1 MASARAV
8 TGTSAVSNLP
18 SEPTQ
23 LPELEIPENPPV
35 SSDSALA
42 FLRELQEDDFT
53 YLLFEDSLV
62 SVSEQGKQL
71 GEYKMSVEKAIK
83 FGDPC
88 LLVTASSHGLIDNVP
103 CGTSISCYVTFN
115 LETIEQRQHEYVKL
129 ENHPLDRRVDIV
141 RCDEGLRVTKNVVQG
156 ERKETASKVMPY
168 GAMEGFIS
176 EGANLLL
183 QRLLITKIFPSFFDV
198 LSFDSDSNLCQAS
211 YTFLGE
217 KSQLIGGQPVQVLG
231 VQRVI
236 QSMTDVPTSWQTYFL
251 KDSHLITRAQVGSP
265 VIMKVLQ
272 IPELIEPD
280 ERIPK
285 PDFPK
290 RELQWEDDLELYSR
304 YSERK
309 EAIKADHLS
318 YMRDH
323 PELSAMM
330 SDFLQHLLL
339 RKPANPVQSAAEYFA
354 SFSTRLP
361 PQASFIRSGSAG
373 PADAE
378 GRRSNTPG
386 RASAA
391 KREAI

>member
-1 MASARAV
+1 
-8 TGTSAVSNLP
+8 
-18 SEPTQ
+18 
-23 LPELEIPENPPV
+23 
-35 SSDSALA
+35 
-42 FLRELQEDDFT
+42 
-53 YLLFEDSLV
+53 LLFEDSLV

-236 QSMTDVPTSWQTYFL
+236 QSMTDVPTSWQTYFFEGQP
-251 KDSHLITRAQVGSP
+251 SHHSSTSRFTRHHESSTNTGTDRTRRANPQAGLPQAGAAVGGRSGAVLPLLRAQGGHQGGSP
-265 VIMKVLQ
+265 QLHARPSGAFGHDVRLSPAPAAAEAGQSGAIGGRVLCQ
-272 IPELIEPD
+272 LLNSTAAASLLHPVGLG
-280 ERIPK
+280 R
-285 PDFPK
+285 
-290 RELQWEDDLELYSR
+290 SR
-304 YSERK
+304 GRRGT
-309 EAIKADHLS
+309 A
-318 YMRDH
+318 
-323 PELSAMM
+323 
-330 SDFLQHLLL
+330 LQHAWPRQRSQARGDLRRRFIIEHLRSSEILFL
-339 RKPANPVQSAAEYFA
+339 RKQ
-354 SFSTRLP
+354 
-361 PQASFIRSGSAG
+361 
-373 PADAE
+373 
-378 GRRSNTPG
+378 
-386 RASAA
+386 
-391 KREAI
+391 

>member
-251 KDSHLITRAQVGSP
+251 KDRRANPQAGLPQAGAAVGGRSGA
-265 VIMKVLQ
+265 VL
-272 IPELIEPD
+272 PL
-280 ERIPK
+280 
-285 PDFPK
+285 
-290 RELQWEDDLELYSR
+290 L
-304 YSERK
+304 ERK